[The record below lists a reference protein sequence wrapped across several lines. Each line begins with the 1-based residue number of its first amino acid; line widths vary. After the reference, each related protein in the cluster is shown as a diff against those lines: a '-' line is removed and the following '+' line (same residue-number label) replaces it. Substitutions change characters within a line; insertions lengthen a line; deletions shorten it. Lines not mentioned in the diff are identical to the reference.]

1 MFYNPQLYNS
11 IFVLFMYINF
21 KKMKRKHKIP
31 NNSYV
36 AGVDWSVIKED
47 AIDFMLDPL
56 II

>member
-1 MFYNPQLYNS
+1 MFYSPQLYNS

-31 NNSYV
+31 NNGYV